1 MQNVMFTGT
10 LLNVVADAW
19 LRVSKTDAEEL
30 GKQAAPPAYVT
41 VINKNSPDPTA
52 AWKEWLRQTVR
63 SGVIGGPADPAGS
76 VACSDSPS
84 LLSLVQEMEARQRM
98 WHLGRHPLARS
109 DNSYAGP
116 KQSPGTGSD
125 PRDEQNWLCIRVAKS
140 AREVIAKFEFEP
152 HEYPDGVVS

>member
-1 MQNVMFTGT
+1 MFTGT

-19 LRVSKTDAEEL
+19 LRVSETDAEEL
-30 GKQAAPPAYVT
+30 GKQAAPPAYVAA
-41 VINKNSPDPTA
+41 INKNSTDPTA

-98 WHLGRHPLARS
+98 WHLGRHPLARY
-109 DNSYAGP
+109 DNSYAGS
-116 KQSPGTGSD
+116 KQSIEGGPD
-125 PRDEQNWLCIRVAKS
+125 PCDEQNWLCVRVAKS